1 MITELRAMDDVA
13 GGGDV
18 LSLSNIISDGLPNFS
33 IKPLTMTPPAASFI
47 VRSLNSDSLLVGSAT
62 TLVSMDSR
70 SATASLL

>member
-33 IKPLTMTPPAASFI
+33 IKPLTMTPPAASSI